1 MCLWLARL
9 RMKID
14 IMKIYDI
21 QKRMYAYV
29 CIYEHVCPVHIYILA
44 YFKDTVKFS
53 KDPVPLKATGCWWK
67 CRNVPVP
74 MPRPREYTWAK
85 APGRHVV
92 VFAGAMETVN
102 FRNFFFI

>member
-1 MCLWLARL
+1 MFVACQTKNENRHNE
-9 RMKID
+9 D
-14 IMKIYDI
+14 IRHTD
-21 QKRMYAYV
+21 AYV
-29 CIYEHVCPVHIYILA
+29 CICMHMSMYVHIYILA

-53 KDPVPLKATGCWWK
+53 KDPVPLQATGCWWK

-92 VFAGAMETVN
+92 VFARAMDTVN
-102 FRNFFFI
+102 FRKLFFT